1 MIQLHCLQ
9 RRRFP
14 RARLLQ
20 PGYTTGLNALI
31 ECHGDQP
38 EMLLERG
45 RALMRQDRADLALPD
60 FQKLQQFEDRRR
72 FRNLVEQAQMAMT
85 ART

>member
-1 MIQLHCLQ
+1 MLQLHCLQ
-9 RRRFP
+9 RRRFA

-20 PGYTTGLNALI
+20 PGYATGLNALI

-45 RALMRQDRADLALPD
+45 RALMRLDRPDLALPD

-72 FRNLVEQAQMAMT
+72 FRNLVEQAQMAMA